1 LAQKLTVYQA
11 IRYAVEVWQVDIIS
25 MSFGFPERVNGYTEL
40 ENAILDAY
48 RSSVLLFAAASNSG
62 ANLDRAYPARHQEVI
77 CIHSTDANGNRS
89 TFSPTA
95 TNSDDNFATI
105 GEAVESAWPIH
116 LCNQEKRKTSVAH
129 KSGTSFA
136 TPIAAGIGAFLL
148 QYSRLHLSEEEAKML
163 KRSSGMKAVL
173 RRISKKREGSKERD
187 GYEYIAPSRYSDN
200 FFGKSESHVKVA
212 IVDALKNS

>member
-1 LAQKLTVYQA
+1 
-11 IRYAVEVWQVDIIS
+11 
-25 MSFGFPERVNGYTEL
+25 MSFGFPERVEGYAKL
-40 ENAILDAY
+40 ENAIRSAY
-48 RSSVLLFAAASNSG
+48 ISSVLLFAAASNGG

-89 TFSPTA
+89 KFSPTA
-95 TNSDDNFATI
+95 ITTDDNFATI
-105 GEAVESAWPIH
+105 GEAVESAWPMH
-116 LCNQEKRKTSVAH
+116 LCNRETNKTFVAH

-136 TPIAAGIGAFLL
+136 TPVAAGIGAFLL

-187 GYEYIAPSRYSDN
+187 DYDYIAPSRYSDN
-200 FFGKSESHVKVA
+200 FFGKSESHIKDA
-212 IVDALKNS
+212 IVDALKHS